1 MSSKKLVEQLTVTLI
16 NNPPRP
22 ASGDGEVIFPIGNSP
37 FEAVLKWEKGQVVR
51 ASSNSSIV
59 NTSDPMTMDIN
70 MTTTEGAIVCYKCWV
85 DTDTGA
91 WICLPTA
98 C

>member
-1 MSSKKLVEQLTVTLI
+1 MKKAALDVRFE

-22 ASGDGEVIFPIGNSP
+22 ASGDVQM
-37 FEAVLKWEKGQVVR
+37 EA
-51 ASSNSSIV
+51 
-59 NTSDPMTMDIN
+59 D
-70 MTTTEGAIVCYKCWV
+70 GAVQCYKCWV
-85 DTDTGA
+85 DTETGA